1 MMSRISE
8 PPLPYLTGDRPGV
21 GGSIRAEPEDF
32 QVEERP
38 LYLPSGEGEHLY
50 VRITKRGLSTP
61 DLVGKLADT
70 LGVKR
75 MHIGVAGL
83 KDARAITSQMV
94 SLLGATPE
102 LLARLQCEP
111 RILKIEVLGRHRH
124 RLRTGHH
131 AGNGFRLTIRG
142 VSTQAAGIVPS
153 VLDEL
158 VRRGVPNYFGPQ
170 RQGRDGANY
179 QIGLALLT
187 DPARRATMGKSKRL
201 WYLHTAQSHLFNRI
215 VARRVASLDRLVPGD
230 WAVKHVNGA
239 CFQVVD
245 VAAEQPRVERFEIS
259 PTGIL
264 FGSRA
269 PWATDEAGT
278 IEREAAAGYGM
289 TPESLNQAGTACRFR
304 GERRPLRIPLQELE
318 WGIDGD
324 RLTLSF
330 LLPAGAYAT
339 SVLRELMKSD

>member
-1 MMSRISE
+1 MLKVVATIDTPISHH
-8 PPLPYLTGDRPGV
+8 GAARP
-21 GGSIRAEPEDF
+21 E
-32 QVEERP
+32 
-38 LYLPSGEGEHLY
+38 
-50 VRITKRGLSTP
+50 
-61 DLVGKLADT
+61 
-70 LGVKR
+70 VKNS
-75 MHIGVAGL
+75 A
-83 KDARAITSQMV
+83 
-94 SLLGATPE
+94 
-102 LLARLQCEP
+102 
-111 RILKIEVLGRHRH
+111 VL
-124 RLRTGHH
+124 
-131 AGNGFRLTIRG
+131 
-142 VSTQAAGIVPS
+142 
-153 VLDEL
+153 
-158 VRRGVPNYFGPQ
+158 
-170 RQGRDGANY
+170 
-179 QIGLALLT
+179 

-201 WYLHTAQSHLFNRI
+201 WYLHTVQSHLFNRI

-239 CFQVVD
+239 CFPVVD
-245 VAAEQPRVERFEIS
+245 VTAEQPRVERFEIS

-304 GERRPLRIPLQELE
+304 GERRPLRIPLQELK